1 MGRQYNWADE
11 IVQKARVQ
19 IVKSRSSDELFTLF
33 LTELRIM
40 NFHLAAITDEQVS
53 EADL

>member
-11 IVQKARVQ
+11 IIQKARVQ
-19 IVKSRSSDELFTLF
+19 IVKAQGGDEMLTLF

-40 NFHLAAITDEQVS
+40 NFHLAAITDEEIT
-53 EADL
+53 EADV